1 MVGPQIE
8 VIPRGTTIYG
18 QIRYVN
24 KSTPLFGPKG
34 HHGVFTVRSQL
45 MASNLIAMA
54 SNLIAND
61 IGPFFMFLSDGLQPT
76 SDGLQPNGKL
86 CYIDLF
92 SILF

>member
-1 MVGPQIE
+1 
-8 VIPRGTTIYG
+8 
-18 QIRYVN
+18 
-24 KSTPLFGPKG
+24 
-34 HHGVFTVRSQL
+34 